1 MKKLIKKIPVL
12 YPFARYV
19 KIKYV
24 APLSFPGSADY
35 WRQRYKA
42 GGTSGAG
49 SYHKLAKFKA
59 EVLNVFVKEHGIR
72 TIIEYG
78 CGDGNQLSL
87 SEYPSYIGFD
97 VSPEAIA
104 QCQNIF
110 SDDETKTFKPVD
122 AYANET
128 AELTLSLDVIYH
140 LIEDHVFFAYMS
152 RLFDSSTRFVII
164 YSSDTEKQ
172 ARLQAPHVKHRK
184 FSQWI
189 EQHKPQWMLMQHI
202 PNRYPYT
209 GDELVSSFADFYIY
223 KKA

>member
-59 EVLNVFVKEHGIR
+59 EVLNAFVKEHGIR

-97 VSPEAIA
+97 VSQKAIEI
-104 QCQNIF
+104 CRGIF
-110 SDDETKTFKPVD
+110 CNDKTKRFCLMARLSISAPVKRKL
-122 AYANET
+122 A
-128 AELTLSLDVIYH
+128 V
-140 LIEDHVFFAYMS
+140 
-152 RLFDSSTRFVII
+152 
-164 YSSDTEKQ
+164 SSD
-172 ARLQAPHVKHRK
+172 
-184 FSQWI
+184 
-189 EQHKPQWMLMQHI
+189 
-202 PNRYPYT
+202 
-209 GDELVSSFADFYIY
+209 
-223 KKA
+223 